1 MTSRKS
7 ERNQKWQIKAAK
19 RNKNDF
25 PPRLNIYIFFYNYKV
40 ALKFS
45 YVPNNYTFA
54 AFNRCQT

>member
-25 PPRLNIYIFFYNYKV
+25 PPRLNIYIFFTITKWLWN
-40 ALKFS
+40 LICS
-45 YVPNNYTFA
+45 QQLYV
-54 AFNRCQT
+54 RGL